1 MSSRLLTS
9 QKNSELYMKI
19 SHLDHLILTVA
30 DIENICNFYQTVLGF
45 EVITFKGDRKA
56 LKFGH
61 QKINL
66 HQLGNEFEP
75 KALHPTSGSADLCF
89 ISDTPI
95 SEVVAHL
102 NQLNIQIEESPVER
116 TGAMHPILSVYI
128 RDPDQNLIEISN
140 ILTSEISK

>member
-1 MSSRLLTS
+1 
-9 QKNSELYMKI
+9 MKI
-19 SHLDHLILTVA
+19 SHLDHLVLTVSN
-30 DIENICNFYQTVLGF
+30 IETTCHFYQTVLGF
-45 EVITFKGDRKA
+45 EVIIFKGNRKA
-56 LKFGH
+56 LKFGN

-66 HQLGNEFEP
+66 HQQGSEFEP
-75 KALHPTSGSADLCF
+75 KALQPTPGSADLCF

-102 NQLNIQIEESPVER
+102 NQLNIQIEEGPIER

-140 ILTSEISK
+140 ILITQPSE

>member
-1 MSSRLLTS
+1 
-9 QKNSELYMKI
+9 MKI
-19 SHLDHLILTVA
+19 SHLDHLVLTVSN
-30 DIENICNFYQTVLGF
+30 IESTCHFYQTVLGF
-45 EVITFKGDRKA
+45 EIITFKGDRKA
-56 LKFGH
+56 LKFGN

-66 HQLGNEFEP
+66 HQQGNEFEP
-75 KALHPTSGSADLCF
+75 KALQPTPGSADLCF

-102 NQLNIQIEESPVER
+102 NQLNIQIEEGPIER

-140 ILTSEISK
+140 ILMTQSSE

>member
-1 MSSRLLTS
+1 
-9 QKNSELYMKI
+9 MKI
-19 SHLDHLILTVA
+19 SHLDHLVLTVSN
-30 DIENICNFYQTVLGF
+30 IETTCNFYQTVLGF

-56 LKFGH
+56 LQFGN

-66 HQLGNEFEP
+66 HQQG
-75 KALHPTSGSADLCF
+75 
-89 ISDTPI
+89 TPI

-102 NQLNIQIEESPVER
+102 NQLNIQIEEGPVER

-140 ILTSEISK
+140 ILTSWSFE

>member
-1 MSSRLLTS
+1 
-9 QKNSELYMKI
+9 MKI
-19 SHLDHLILTVA
+19 SHLDHLVLTVSN
-30 DIENICNFYQTVLGF
+30 IESTCHFYQTVLEF
-45 EVITFKGDRKA
+45 EVITFKGNRKA
-56 LKFGH
+56 LKFGN

-66 HQLGNEFEP
+66 HQQGNEFEP
-75 KALHPTSGSADLCF
+75 KALQPTPGSADLCF

-102 NQLNIQIEESPVER
+102 NQLNIQIEEGPIER

-140 ILTSEISK
+140 ILTP

>member
-1 MSSRLLTS
+1 
-9 QKNSELYMKI
+9 MKI
-19 SHLDHLILTVA
+19 SHLDHLVLTVA
-30 DIENICNFYQTVLGF
+30 DIENTCNFYQTVLGF
-45 EVITFKGDRKA
+45 EVITFKGDRKD

-66 HQLGNEFEP
+66 HQLGKEFEP
-75 KALHPTSGSADLCF
+75 KALQPTPGSADLCF
-89 ISDTPI
+89 ISATPI

-102 NQLNIQIEESPVER
+102 NQLNIQIEEGPVER

>member
-1 MSSRLLTS
+1 
-9 QKNSELYMKI
+9 MKI
-19 SHLDHLILTVA
+19 SHLDHLVLTVA
-30 DIENICNFYQTVLGF
+30 SIENTCNFYQTALGF
-45 EVITFKGDRKA
+45 KVITFKGDRKA
-56 LKFGH
+56 LKFGN

-66 HQLGNEFEP
+66 HQQGNEFKP
-75 KALHPTSGSADLCF
+75 KALQPTPGSADLCF

-102 NQLNIQIEESPVER
+102 NQLNIQIEEGPVER

-140 ILTSEISK
+140 NIKL

>member
-1 MSSRLLTS
+1 
-9 QKNSELYMKI
+9 MKI
-19 SHLDHLILTVA
+19 SHLDHLVLTVA
-30 DIENICNFYQTVLGF
+30 DIENTCNFYQTVLGF

-56 LKFGH
+56 LKFGR

-66 HQLGNEFEP
+66 HQLGKEFEP

-89 ISDTPI
+89 ISETPI
-95 SEVVAHL
+95 SEVVTHL
-102 NQLNIQIEESPVER
+102 NKLNIQIEEGPVER

>member
-1 MSSRLLTS
+1 
-9 QKNSELYMKI
+9 MKI
-19 SHLDHLILTVA
+19 SHLDHLVLTVSN
-30 DIENICNFYQTVLGF
+30 IESTCHFYQTVLGF
-45 EVITFKGDRKA
+45 EVITFKDDRKA
-56 LKFGH
+56 LKFGN

-66 HQLGNEFEP
+66 HQQGNEFEP
-75 KALHPTSGSADLCF
+75 KALQPTPGSADLCF

-102 NQLNIQIEESPVER
+102 NQLNIQIEEGPIER

-140 ILTSEISK
+140 ILMTQPSE

>member
-1 MSSRLLTS
+1 
-9 QKNSELYMKI
+9 MKI
-19 SHLDHLILTVA
+19 SHLDHLVLTVA
-30 DIENICNFYQTVLGF
+30 DIENTCNFYQTVLGF

-66 HQLGNEFEP
+66 HQLGKEFEP
-75 KALHPTSGSADLCF
+75 KALQPTPGSADLCF
-89 ISDTPI
+89 ISATPI

-102 NQLNIQIEESPVER
+102 NQLNIQIEEGPVER